1 MSVAEKAE
9 AARLAPAAS
18 VNPCNWPTNPT
29 AANESAQRLP
39 AYGRRLREAIEAG
52 YLPETGGGAVIVVT
66 DWDCASAF
74 NPGRLVCPPDLAAS
88 AYRFDFLRGVEV
100 AIVVAPCHR
109 TYGEALRVEIEAAG
123 AALVVLTV
131 NPEGGR

>member
-1 MSVAEKAE
+1 MTPVRNAK

-18 VNPCNWPTNPT
+18 VIPCNWPANPT
-29 AANESAQRLP
+29 AANEPAQRLP
-39 AYGRRLREAIEAG
+39 AYGRRLRDAIEAG

-74 NPGRLVCPPDLAAS
+74 HPGRLVCPPDVAAS
-88 AYRFDFLRGVEV
+88 AYRFDFLRGIEV

-109 TYGEALRVEIEAAG
+109 DYGEALRVEIEAAG
-123 AALVVLTV
+123 AALVVLAI
-131 NPEGGR
+131 NPEGEQ